1 MSVALSMAGG
11 RGGPARRAFA
21 RHVGL
26 LTAMNLVWEFAQMP
40 LYTLWR
46 TGTPG
51 EIAWSGLHCTL
62 GDALIGAAALG
73 VALILRRPVGWPRQD
88 RLAVVLI
95 AVGIG
100 LGYVVFSEW
109 LNVEVRGAWAYAEA
123 MPVIPWLGT
132 GLTPVLQW
140 LTLPVAAYLLATG
153 GAQRPDGASGETVPA
168 AFPHR
173 AGAGQQKRTK
183 P

>member
-1 MSVALSMAGG
+1 MPGVFQRSGW
-11 RGGPARRAFA
+11 RAFA

-46 TGTPG
+46 TGTTG

-73 VALILRRPVGWPRQD
+73 IALILRRPVGWPRSD
-88 RLAVVLI
+88 RLAVLLI

-109 LNVEVRGAWAYAEA
+109 LNVEGRGAWAYAEA

-140 LTLPVAAYLLATG
+140 LTLPVAAYLLTTG
-153 GAQRPDGASGETVPA
+153 GAQRPDGVSGETVPTA
-168 AFPHR
+168 SRRCAR
-173 AGAGQQKRTK
+173 AGQQERTG

>member
-1 MSVALSMAGG
+1 MNLAMAMAERRRWPGW
-11 RGGPARRAFA
+11 RAFA
-21 RHVGL
+21 RHAGL

-40 LYTLWR
+40 LYTLWQ

-51 EIAWSGLHCTL
+51 EILRAGLHCTA
-62 GDALIGAAALG
+62 GDALIGAATLG
-73 VALILRRPVGWPRQD
+73 GALILCRPVGWPRSG
-88 RLAVVLI
+88 RWPVLAV
-95 AVGIG
+95 AVAIG

-109 LNVEVRGAWAYAEA
+109 LNVDLRGAWAYAAA

-140 LTLPVAAYLLATG
+140 LVLPVVAYSLATG
-153 GAQRPDGASGETVPA
+153 RGPGVERS
-168 AFPHR
+168 
-173 AGAGQQKRTK
+173 K

>member
-1 MSVALSMAGG
+1 MSVAVSTAGG
-11 RGGPARRAFA
+11 YQGPRLASRAFA

-73 VALILRRPVGWPRQD
+73 VALILRRPVGWPRQG
-88 RLAVVLI
+88 RLAVLLI

-109 LNVEVRGAWAYAEA
+109 LNVGVRGSWAYAET
-123 MPVIPWLGT
+123 MPRVPPLGT
-132 GLTPVLQW
+132 GAAPLLQW
-140 LTLPVAAYLLATG
+140 VVIPLIAYICALSGPGERQSRKATVK
-153 GAQRPDGASGETVPA
+153 T
-168 AFPHR
+168 
-173 AGAGQQKRTK
+173 
-183 P
+183 